1 MVVYLDLVFFFN
13 AVADA
18 GALYVTARLSGLVV
32 RWRRLLAAAVLGGT
46 YGALCTLP
54 PLFPAAALQLAVAAG
69 LVLLAF
75 GREGAFL
82 RRYLLFLTL
91 SCTLGGIM
99 LALARLPA
107 EQGGAAELNGW
118 VCLAAGG
125 ACYLVLSVV
134 FRGGARHALRG
145 ELTEGRLERSGR
157 SAGFTALL
165 DTGHTLTDP
174 VTGRPVLVAHWQ
186 ALDPLWSDRER
197 AVLRRLEALGPAGAL
212 EILNTLEGGR
222 FRLIPYR
229 AVGVAGGLLLCL
241 RVDQAVI
248 GGETLAGLT
257 VALSPGPVS
266 DGGGYGALWGG
277 NERRENRHAA

>member
-125 ACYLVLSVV
+125 AWYSLWCFAAAPVM
-134 FRGGARHALRG
+134 RCG
-145 ELTEGRLERSGR
+145 E
-157 SAGFTALL
+157 
-165 DTGHTLTDP
+165 
-174 VTGRPVLVAHWQ
+174 
-186 ALDPLWSDRER
+186 
-197 AVLRRLEALGPAGAL
+197 
-212 EILNTLEGGR
+212 N
-222 FRLIPYR
+222 
-229 AVGVAGGLLLCL
+229 
-241 RVDQAVI
+241 
-248 GGETLAGLT
+248 
-257 VALSPGPVS
+257 
-266 DGGGYGALWGG
+266 
-277 NERRENRHAA
+277 